1 MQQDGHHHIGLEH
14 IGAHG
19 ITALIGPAGTGVRI
33 LGTTQATYGGT
44 TGTGET
50 RGTIHGTGDVQA
62 TTAGATA
69 GTTTRGIT
77 ITIIITMATGAV
89 RGTTMASDTEGTV
102 TTTATEPRPR
112 AAEETEWA

>member
-1 MQQDGHHHIGLEH
+1 MRQDGHHHIGLEH

-19 ITALIGPAGTGVRI
+19 ITALIGPVGTGARI
-33 LGTTQATYGGT
+33 LGTTQAYGGM

-50 RGTIHGTGDVQA
+50 RGTIHGTGEVQA

-77 ITIIITMATGAV
+77 ITIIIITMTTGAV
-89 RGTTMASDTEGTV
+89 LGTTMASDTEGTV
-102 TTTATEPRPR
+102 TTMATE
-112 AAEETEWA
+112 A

>member
-1 MQQDGHHHIGLEH
+1 MRQDGHHHIGLEH

-19 ITALIGPAGTGVRI
+19 ITVLIGPAGTGARI
-33 LGTTQATYGGT
+33 LGTTQAYGGT

-50 RGTIHGTGDVQA
+50 RGTIHGTGNAQA

-77 ITIIITMATGAV
+77 IIIIITMTTGAV
-89 RGTTMASDTEGTV
+89 LGTTMVSDTEETV
-102 TTTATEPRPR
+102 TTTATE
-112 AAEETEWA
+112 A

>member
-1 MQQDGHHHIGLEH
+1 MRQDGHHHIGLEH

-19 ITALIGPAGTGVRI
+19 ITALIGPAGTGARI
-33 LGTTQATYGGT
+33 LGTTQAYGGT

-50 RGTIHGTGDVQA
+50 RGTIHGTGEVQA

-77 ITIIITMATGAV
+77 ITIIITMTTGAV
-89 RGTTMASDTEGTV
+89 LGTTMVSDTEETV
-102 TTTATEPRPR
+102 TTTATE
-112 AAEETEWA
+112 A

>member
-1 MQQDGHHHIGLEH
+1 MRQDGHHHIGLEH

-19 ITALIGPAGTGVRI
+19 ITVLIGPAGTGARI
-33 LGTTQATYGGT
+33 LGTTQAYGGT

-50 RGTIHGTGDVQA
+50 RGIIHGTGDVQA

-77 ITIIITMATGAV
+77 ITIIITMTTGAV
-89 RGTTMASDTEGTV
+89 LGTTMASDTEGTV
-102 TTTATEPRPR
+102 TTMATE
-112 AAEETEWA
+112 A

>member
-19 ITALIGPAGTGVRI
+19 ITALIGPAGTGART
-33 LGTTQATYGGT
+33 LGTTQAYGGT

-50 RGTIHGTGDVQA
+50 RGTIHGTGEVQA

-69 GTTTRGIT
+69 GITTRGIT
-77 ITIIITMATGAV
+77 ITIIITMTTGAV
-89 RGTTMASDTEGTV
+89 LGTTMASDTEGTV
-102 TTTATEPRPR
+102 TTMATE
-112 AAEETEWA
+112 A

>member
-1 MQQDGHHHIGLEH
+1 MRQDGHHHIGLEH

-19 ITALIGPAGTGVRI
+19 ITALIGPAGTGARI
-33 LGTTQATYGGT
+33 LGTTQAYGGT

-50 RGTIHGTGDVQA
+50 RGTIHGTGEVQA

-77 ITIIITMATGAV
+77 ITIIIITMTTGAV
-89 RGTTMASDTEGTV
+89 LGTTMASDTEGTV
-102 TTTATEPRPR
+102 TTTMATE
-112 AAEETEWA
+112 A

>member
-33 LGTTQATYGGT
+33 LGTTQAYGGT

-77 ITIIITMATGAV
+77 ITIIITMTTGAV
-89 RGTTMASDTEGTV
+89 LGTTMASDTEGTV
-102 TTTATEPRPR
+102 TTMATE
-112 AAEETEWA
+112 A

>member
-1 MQQDGHHHIGLEH
+1 MRQDGHHHIGLEH

-19 ITALIGPAGTGVRI
+19 ITALTGPAGTGARI
-33 LGTTQATYGGT
+33 LGTTQAYGGT

-50 RGTIHGTGDVQA
+50 RGTIHGIGEVQA

-77 ITIIITMATGAV
+77 ITIIIIMTTGAAL
-89 RGTTMASDTEGTV
+89 GTTTASDTEGTV
-102 TTTATEPRPR
+102 TTMATE
-112 AAEETEWA
+112 A

>member
-19 ITALIGPAGTGVRI
+19 ITALIGPAGIGARI
-33 LGTTQATYGGT
+33 LGTTQAAYGGT

-77 ITIIITMATGAV
+77 ITIIITMTTGAV
-89 RGTTMASDTEGTV
+89 RGTTMASDTEETV

>member
-1 MQQDGHHHIGLEH
+1 MRQDGHHHIGLEH

-33 LGTTQATYGGT
+33 LGTTQAYGGT

-77 ITIIITMATGAV
+77 ITIIITMTTGAV
-89 RGTTMASDTEGTV
+89 LGTTMVSDTEETV
-102 TTTATEPRPR
+102 TTTATE
-112 AAEETEWA
+112 A

>member
-1 MQQDGHHHIGLEH
+1 MRQDGHHHIGLEH

-19 ITALIGPAGTGVRI
+19 ITALIGPAGTGERI
-33 LGTTQATYGGT
+33 RGITQAASGGM
-44 TGTGET
+44 TGIGET

-77 ITIIITMATGAV
+77 ITIIITMTTGAV
-89 RGTTMASDTEGTV
+89 LGTTMASDTEETV
-102 TTTATEPRPR
+102 TTMATE
-112 AAEETEWA
+112 A

>member
-1 MQQDGHHHIGLEH
+1 MRQDGHHHIGLEH

-19 ITALIGPAGTGVRI
+19 ITALIGPVGTGARI
-33 LGTTQATYGGT
+33 LGTTQAYGGT

-69 GTTTRGIT
+69 GTMTRGIT
-77 ITIIITMATGAV
+77 ITIIITMTTGAV
-89 RGTTMASDTEGTV
+89 RGTTMASDTGGTV

>member
-1 MQQDGHHHIGLEH
+1 MRQDGHHHIGLEH

-19 ITALIGPAGTGVRI
+19 ITALIGPAGTGERI
-33 LGTTQATYGGT
+33 RGITQAASGGM
-44 TGTGET
+44 TGIGET

-77 ITIIITMATGAV
+77 ITTTIIITMTTGAV
-89 RGTTMASDTEGTV
+89 RGTTTASDTEGTV
-102 TTTATEPRPR
+102 TTTATE
-112 AAEETEWA
+112 A

>member
-1 MQQDGHHHIGLEH
+1 MRQDGHRHIGLEH

-19 ITALIGPAGTGVRI
+19 ITALIGPAGTGARI
-33 LGTTQATYGGT
+33 LGTTQAYGGM

-50 RGTIHGTGDVQA
+50 RGTIHGTGEVQA

-77 ITIIITMATGAV
+77 IIITIIITMTTGAV
-89 RGTTMASDTEGTV
+89 LGTTMVSDTEGAV
-102 TTTATEPRPR
+102 TTMATE
-112 AAEETEWA
+112 A

>member
-50 RGTIHGTGDVQA
+50 RGTIHGTGEVQA

-77 ITIIITMATGAV
+77 ITTIITMTTGAV
-89 RGTTMASDTEGTV
+89 LGTTMASDTEGTV

>member
-1 MQQDGHHHIGLEH
+1 MRQDGLHHIGLEH

-19 ITALIGPAGTGVRI
+19 ITALIGPAGTGARI
-33 LGTTQATYGGT
+33 LGTTQAYGGT

-77 ITIIITMATGAV
+77 ITIIITMTTGAV
-89 RGTTMASDTEGTV
+89 LGTTMVSDTEETV
-102 TTTATEPRPR
+102 TTTATE
-112 AAEETEWA
+112 A

>member
-1 MQQDGHHHIGLEH
+1 MRQDGHHHIGLEH

-19 ITALIGPAGTGVRI
+19 ITALIGPAGTGARI
-33 LGTTQATYGGT
+33 LGTTQAYGGT

-69 GTTTRGIT
+69 CTTTRGIT
-77 ITIIITMATGAV
+77 ITIIITMTTGAV
-89 RGTTMASDTEGTV
+89 LGTTTASDTKGTV
-102 TTTATEPRPR
+102 TTTATE
-112 AAEETEWA
+112 A

>member
-1 MQQDGHHHIGLEH
+1 MRQDGHHHIGLEH

-19 ITALIGPAGTGVRI
+19 ITALIGPAGTGARI
-33 LGTTQATYGGT
+33 LGTTQAYGGT

-77 ITIIITMATGAV
+77 ITIIITMTTGAV
-89 RGTTMASDTEGTV
+89 LGTTMVSDTEETV
-102 TTTATEPRPR
+102 TTTATE
-112 AAEETEWA
+112 A

>member
-1 MQQDGHHHIGLEH
+1 MRQDGHHHIGLEH

-33 LGTTQATYGGT
+33 LGTTQAYGGT

-62 TTAGATA
+62 TMAGATA

-77 ITIIITMATGAV
+77 ITITIIITMTTGAV
-89 RGTTMASDTEGTV
+89 LGTTMASDTEGTV
-102 TTTATEPRPR
+102 TTMATE
-112 AAEETEWA
+112 A

>member
-1 MQQDGHHHIGLEH
+1 MRQDGHHHIGLEH

-33 LGTTQATYGGT
+33 LGTTQAYGGT

-62 TTAGATA
+62 TMAGATA

-77 ITIIITMATGAV
+77 ITIIITMTTGAV
-89 RGTTMASDTEGTV
+89 RGTTTASDTEGTV
-102 TTTATEPRPR
+102 TTMATE
-112 AAEETEWA
+112 A

>member
-19 ITALIGPAGTGVRI
+19 ITVLIGPAGTGVRI

-77 ITIIITMATGAV
+77 ITTIITMTTGAV

-102 TTTATEPRPR
+102 TTTATEPRQR